1 MDELKKSQPEL
12 PKARRARF
20 AEEYSLP
27 EYDAELLT
35 TSRDTADFFE
45 SAMGAT
51 SLKGE
56 TRQRRAKAVSNWMLG
71 ELTRLLNAADREIA
85 GCKIE
90 PRHLVQ
96 LVEMVDAGTLNSTM
110 AKVVFE
116 EMFASGGSPE
126 KIADE
131 QGMVQITD
139 ADAVGLAVAE
149 AVESNPDPVGDYLG
163 GKQTAM
169 RFLVGQ
175 VMKITRGK
183 ANPQLAAELLRERLE
198 SLKVGR

>member
-1 MDELKKSQPEL
+1 
-12 PKARRARF
+12 
-20 AEEYSLP
+20 
-27 EYDAELLT
+27 
-35 TSRDTADFFE
+35 
-45 SAMGAT
+45 
-51 SLKGE
+51 
-56 TRQRRAKAVSNWMLG
+56 
-71 ELTRLLNAADREIA
+71 
-85 GCKIE
+85 
-90 PRHLVQ
+90 
-96 LVEMVDAGTLNSTM
+96 
-110 AKVVFE
+110 
-116 EMFASGGSPE
+116 MFASGGSPE